1 MHSDTPAFHSM
12 LFDAEQNVAAL
23 KRTMSQLTTM
33 FNINTSKSTHGSNI
47 EQYQAIVRAIKS
59 ETGVYI
65 NDITGNPTITGY
77 FLEGLK
83 NNVEGAGISVRFSF
97 PESQGEPLP
106 HPLHSRFQVTYH
118 WQRGEDKL
126 KVSMIIKGAGGFAS
140 HHQNPDFIL
149 VDVDAET
156 TAENDLLPS
165 LTLTE
170 IQAFKE
176 LAFALLRN
184 RLSLNGCDADIHPDT
199 LSEATGTDEKINA
212 MATQID
218 TARQSLYAIADTL
231 LSPR

>member
-1 MHSDTPAFHSM
+1 
-12 LFDAEQNVAAL
+12 
-23 KRTMSQLTTM
+23 
-33 FNINTSKSTHGSNI
+33 
-47 EQYQAIVRAIKS
+47 
-59 ETGVYI
+59 
-65 NDITGNPTITGY
+65 
-77 FLEGLK
+77 
-83 NNVEGAGISVRFSF
+83 
-97 PESQGEPLP
+97 
-106 HPLHSRFQVTYH
+106 
-118 WQRGEDKL
+118 
-126 KVSMIIKGAGGFAS
+126 MIIKGAGGFAS
-140 HHQNPDFIL
+140 HQQTPDFIL

-165 LTLTE
+165 LTLPE

-199 LSEATGTDEKINA
+199 LSEATGTEEKINA